1 MPAGEQDKEWHTH
14 ALSRENNTVGAA
26 MTLLAVGWTLSLE
39 RSSFLSF
46 VLREGL
52 LQPLRHSERD
62 ASVLPSIFHF
72 TFV

>member
-1 MPAGEQDKEWHTH
+1 MI
-14 ALSRENNTVGAA
+14 
-26 MTLLAVGWTLSLE
+26 LLTVGWTLSLE

-52 LQPLRHSERD
+52 LQPLRYSERD
-62 ASVLPSIFHF
+62 AAVLPSIFHF